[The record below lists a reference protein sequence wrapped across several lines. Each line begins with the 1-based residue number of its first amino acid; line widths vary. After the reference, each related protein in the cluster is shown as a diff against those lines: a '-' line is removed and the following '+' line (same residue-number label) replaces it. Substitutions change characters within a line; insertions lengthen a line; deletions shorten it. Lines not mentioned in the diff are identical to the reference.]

1 MTGMISGTPLPLWP
15 QGAPLAIGAEDLDIP
30 TLTPYFPPSDTATG
44 AAVVVCPGG
53 GYQYVADDHEGRQ
66 IAAWLN
72 AWGVAAFM
80 LRYRLA
86 PRYRHPAQLIDGQRA
101 VRLVRAHAQA
111 WGIDPLRLGI
121 WGFSAG
127 GHLAST
133 VATHYDCGNPLAADP
148 VDRENS
154 HPEFLILAYPVI
166 TLKPNYTHMGSRV
179 NLLGDQQE
187 PALIDY
193 LSNETQVSHATPPTF
208 LFHTTDDAGV
218 PAENSIFFY
227 LALRRA
233 GISAELHLYAHGP
246 HGVGLA
252 ADDPVLSSWP
262 DRLADWM
269 DSLGLL
275 TK

>member
-15 QGAPLAIGAEDLDIP
+15 QGVPLAIGAEDLDTP

-72 AWGVAAFM
+72 ARGVAAFM

-86 PRYRHPAQLIDGQRA
+86 PRYRHPVQLIDGQRA

-148 VDRENS
+148 IDRENS

-166 TLKPNYTHMGSRV
+166 TLKPPYAHMGSRV

-187 PALIDY
+187 PGLIEY
-193 LSNETQVSHATPPTF
+193 LSNETQVSRATPPTF

-227 LALRRA
+227 LALRQA
-233 GISAELHLYAHGP
+233 GISAELHLYAHGA

-269 DSLGLL
+269 NGLGLL
-275 TK
+275 QK